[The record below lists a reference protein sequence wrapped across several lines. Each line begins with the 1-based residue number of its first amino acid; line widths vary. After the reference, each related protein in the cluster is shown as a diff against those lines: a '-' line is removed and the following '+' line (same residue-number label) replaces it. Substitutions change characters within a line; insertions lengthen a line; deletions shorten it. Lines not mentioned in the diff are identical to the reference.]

1 MADTKDFEILQ
12 GKTWSQVVRWETEPI
27 VYKAITGISQTAPVS
42 ITCVGHGIP
51 DGWRAA
57 VVSVRGM
64 TEINAQSTPPKAKDY
79 HPVTVVGVD
88 TVELNDVNAAD
99 FKAYVSGGYLQYN
112 TPVSLTGYTA
122 RMTIKDKVGGTIL
135 KALTTE
141 NSGITINSTNKTITL
156 TISAT
161 DTTAFTWKK
170 GVYDLELVSG
180 TGVVTQLLSGAV
192 ALVYEVTT

>member
-27 VYKAITGISQTAPVS
+27 VYKAITGITQAAPVR
-42 ITCVGHGIP
+42 ITAAAHGIP

-57 VVSVRGM
+57 VVSVKGM
-64 TEINAQSTPPKAKDY
+64 TEINASNPPKAKDF
-79 HPVTVVGVD
+79 HPVTVVDVN
-88 TVELNDVNAAD
+88 TVEFNDVNAAD
-99 FKAYVSGGYLQYN
+99 YKAYVSGGYLQYN

-122 RMTIKDKVGGTIL
+122 RMAIKDKLGGTVL
-135 KALTTE
+135 KSLTTE
-141 NSGITINSTNKTITL
+141 NSGITINTTDKTITI

-170 GVYDLELVSG
+170 GVYDLELVSP
-180 TGVVTQLLSGAV
+180 TGVVTQLLSGSV
-192 ALVYEVTT
+192 ALVFEVTT

>member
-12 GKTWSQVVRWETEPI
+12 GKTWSQVVRWEAEPI
-27 VYKAITGISQTAPVS
+27 VYKAITAISQAAPVA
-42 ITCVGHGIP
+42 ITCAGHGIP

-64 TEINAQSTPPKAKDY
+64 IEINAQSTPPKAKDY
-79 HPVTVVGVD
+79 HPVTVVDVN

-122 RMTIKDKVGGTIL
+122 RMTIKDKVGGAIL

-141 NSGITINSTNKTITL
+141 NSGITINTTDKTITL
-156 TISAT
+156 MLSAT
-161 DTTAFTWKK
+161 DTTGFTWKK

-192 ALVYEVTT
+192 SLVYEVTT